1 MRKVFSN
8 SEIVHKFNELTQSE
22 ARTPTNSMFFESNGT
37 KLYSYGYHYLLAQ
50 FIDNN
55 TVMINDKGYSV
66 STSKHINLVTSATR
80 NRKQFFWSTTNYE
93 NVNRTIKDC
102 LNKLPRATKNKE
114 HYKSTILSTYNSY
127 KEYLIYTKQL
137 TKHKKI
143 KEHRE
148 IERII
153 LAFKNN
159 YDNLEN
165 TIKEQLKSK
174 AIKDKKDIIKAL
186 KDWKNNKI
194 SWFRNNTN
202 FDYLR
207 LNGENIETSQNVKIP
222 IIEAKRVLKLIELKN
237 ILGTKIDNRFK
248 VVSFNKFLK
257 VGCHN
262 ISIKEI
268 KYIKNLI

>member
-22 ARTPTNSMFFESNGT
+22 ARTPTNSMFFNTNGT
-37 KLYSYGYHYLLAQ
+37 KLYSYGYHYLLA
-50 FIDNN
+50 
-55 TVMINDKGYSV
+55 
-66 STSKHINLVTSATR
+66 SKHISLVRGATR
-80 NRKQFFWSTTNYE
+80 NRKQFFWSTTNCE
-93 NVNRTIKDC
+93 NVNRTIKDF
-102 LNKLPRATKNKE
+102 LNRLPRATKKKE
-114 HYKSTILSTYNSY
+114 YYKSEIISTYNLY
-127 KEYLIYTKQL
+127 KEYLVHTKQL

-165 TIKEQLKSK
+165 TIKEQLRSK
-174 AIKDKKDIIKAL
+174 AIKDKKDIIRAL
-186 KDWKNNKI
+186 KDWKNNKTR
-194 SWFRNNTN
+194 WFRNNTN

-207 LNGENIETSQNVKIP
+207 INGENVETSQNVKIP
-222 IIEAKRVLKLIELKN
+222 ITEAKRVLKLIELKN
-237 ILGTKIDNRFK
+237 VLGAKIDNRFN

-268 KYIKNLI
+268 NYIKNLIK

>member
-1 MRKVFSN
+1 MKKVFSN
-8 SEIVHKFNELTQSE
+8 SEIVHKFNELTQIE
-22 ARTPTNSMFFESNGT
+22 ARTPKNSMFFESNGT
-37 KLYSYGYHYLLAQ
+37 KLYSYGYHYLLAE

-55 TVMINDKGYSV
+55 TVIINDKGYSV
-66 STSKHINLVTSATR
+66 STSKHISLVTSATS
-80 NRKQFFWSTTNYE
+80 NRKQFFWSTINCE

-114 HYKSTILSTYNSY
+114 YYKSTILSTYNSY
-127 KEYLIYTKQL
+127 KKYLIYTKQL

-174 AIKDKKDIIKAL
+174 AIKDKKAIIKAL

-207 LNGENIETSQNVKIP
+207 LNGENVETSQNVKIP

-237 ILGTKIDNRFK
+237 VLGTKIDNRFK

-268 KYIKNLI
+268 NYIKNLI